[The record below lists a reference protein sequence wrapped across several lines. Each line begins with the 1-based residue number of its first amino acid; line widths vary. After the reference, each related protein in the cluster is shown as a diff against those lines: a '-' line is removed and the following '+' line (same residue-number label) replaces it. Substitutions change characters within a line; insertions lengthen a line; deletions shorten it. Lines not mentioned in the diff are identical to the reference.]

1 MGADPVSLTAIA
13 SIIGAGVSAGS
24 ALGMFGG
31 GDKPQAAAPTV
42 KAPTVMPEP
51 DDDAAKKAKTR
62 QAAAMTQR
70 RGRQSTILSE
80 DTGGGDLLGG

>member
-1 MGADPVSLTAIA
+1 MGEAAA
-13 SIIGAGVSAGS
+13 
-24 ALGMFGG
+24 ALAVISSVLSVGKTIGMFGG
-31 GDKPQAAAPTV
+31 DDKPQQAAAPTV

-51 DDDAAKKAKTR
+51 DDDASKRAKGR
-62 QAAAMTQR
+62 QAASMTQR